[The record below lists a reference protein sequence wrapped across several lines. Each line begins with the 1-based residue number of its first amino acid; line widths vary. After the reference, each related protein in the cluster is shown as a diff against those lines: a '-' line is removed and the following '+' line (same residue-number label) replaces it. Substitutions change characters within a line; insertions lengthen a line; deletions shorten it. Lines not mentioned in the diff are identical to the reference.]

1 VRDGE
6 GPDEGCRDGPG
17 VGAQVEENVDSCVG
31 DGEGSSTGASDVTGA
46 GARCR
51 IER

>member
-1 VRDGE
+1 MRDGE